1 MSAPPSCC
9 RACPGSSGLYL
20 GLTGA
25 RMQGA
30 DAVHAGIA
38 THFVPQA
45 DLPALRA
52 DLARDGVAAVAV
64 HARALPPFS
73 LAPHRAA
80 IDRCFGADSVPEIL
94 ARLEAEGT
102 DWARETLATLRAMS
116 PSAVMWSFA
125 AVRRGAGLSLR
136 DALAAELALTR
147 HVTRHPDFAE
157 GVRAMVVDKDRQPR
171 WSPDRIEAVDPARD
185 RGDAGLKQGQ
195 GCCPG
200 PAQRAAPPWR
210 DRVPGAPLTGIT

>member
-9 RACPGSSGLYL
+9 RACPASSGLYL

-64 HARALPPFS
+64 HARTLPPFA

-80 IDRCFGADSVPEIL
+80 IDRCFGADTVPGIL
-94 ARLEAEGT
+94 ARLEAEAT
-102 DWARETLATLRAMS
+102 DWARETLATLRTMS

-125 AVRRGAGLSLR
+125 AVRRGGGLSLR
-136 DALAAELALTR
+136 AALAAELALTR

-157 GVRAMVVDKDRQPR
+157 GVRAMVVEKDRQPR
-171 WSPDRIEAVDPARD
+171 WSPDRIEAVDPGAI
-185 RGDAGLKQGQ
+185 
-195 GCCPG
+195 
-200 PAQRAAPPWR
+200 AAML
-210 DRVPGAPLTGIT
+210 A